1 VGEVRTHAK
10 GKSYKVVVARTGEK
24 GEVAGA
30 LATSET
36 VERWRPRHVLVVG
49 IAGGIP
55 GRVSLGDVV
64 LGTAIWSYE
73 VGHLG
78 VRFKPDAEPS
88 FTPDEELL
96 RAARGVDS
104 DWPRGIQVAPPAA
117 GAAPDL
123 VEGRVASGNMVI
135 ETSSS
140 EFFADISRAKPDIIA
155 VEMEGAGAAAATREA
170 NELGDEVGF
179 LMIRA
184 ISDLV
189 QPAGDAA
196 GDPVTTVR
204 NPQRDLWKDYAADV
218 AATFAVE
225 MIRSSW
231 PTPPR

>member
-1 VGEVRTHAK
+1 
-10 GKSYKVVVARTGEK
+10 
-24 GEVAGA
+24 
-30 LATSET
+30 
-36 VERWRPRHVLVVG
+36 VLVVG

-96 RAARGVDS
+96 RAAREVGS
-104 DWPRGIQVAPPAA
+104 DWPRGIQVAPPTA
-117 GAAPDL
+117 GAAPEL

-140 EFFADISRAKPDIIA
+140 EFFADISRAKPDITA
-155 VEMEGAGAAAATREA
+155 VEMEGAGAAAAAREA

-189 QPAGDAA
+189 QPGEDGADEAV
-196 GDPVTTVR
+196 PPVR

-225 MIRSSW
+225 MIRRSW